1 MCKKTG
7 DNLKIEALWQQ
18 KKGVISAKVMKN
30 FLKYEW
36 QIEKKDIWVI
46 LLFEQIKFWANRHNS
61 YKEKQFL

>member
-18 KKGVISAKVMKN
+18 VLKN